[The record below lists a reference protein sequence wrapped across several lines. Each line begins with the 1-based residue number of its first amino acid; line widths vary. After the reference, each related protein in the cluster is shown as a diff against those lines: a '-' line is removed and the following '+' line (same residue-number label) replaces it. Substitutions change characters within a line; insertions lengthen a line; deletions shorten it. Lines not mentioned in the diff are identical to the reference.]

1 MNTELLLLILIG
13 GVPVI
18 LSYMWF
24 GWWSDSN
31 FSFEDIQGGLIDWK
45 LKAWYVSVFLVVISY
60 IYMLIEFVANPLTDA
75 QKNILYP
82 SYMLFLSS
90 ASQYTLYTT
99 IDLTNAR
106 KSSILLVNLL
116 LVAIGTLGFLVTA
129 IISENGLLIVATSW
143 VLFHHLVIDAAYWYC
158 TFEPGGGILSF

>member
-1 MNTELLLLILIG
+1 MNSELLLLILIG

-24 GWWSDSN
+24 GWWSESN
-31 FSFEDIQGGLIDWK
+31 FSFEDIQGGLVNWK
-45 LKAWYVSVFLVVISY
+45 LNAWYISVFLTVISY
-60 IYMLIEFVANPLTDA
+60 IYMLIEFVANPLTDT

-99 IDLTNAR
+99 IDLTNR
-106 KSSILLVNLL
+106 KKSNMLLINLL
-116 LVAIGTLGFLVTA
+116 LVALGTLGFLVTA
-129 IISENGLLIVATSW
+129 IISKNTLLIIATVW
-143 VLFHHLVIDAAYWYC
+143 VLFHHLCLDAGYWYF
-158 TFEPGGGILSF
+158 TFEPGGSMLVF

>member
-1 MNTELLLLILIG
+1 MNTELLLLVLVG

-18 LSYMWF
+18 LSYMWY
-24 GWWSDSN
+24 GWWSDSS
-31 FSFEDIQGGLIDWK
+31 FSFEDIQGGLVEWK
-45 LKAWYVSVFLVVISY
+45 LSAWYVSVLLVVLSY

-99 IDLTNAR
+99 VDLVNAR
-106 KSSILLVNLL
+106 KSNMLLVNLL
-116 LVAIGTLGFLVTA
+116 LVALGALGFLITA
-129 IISENGLLIVATSW
+129 IISENALLIVATSW
-143 VLFHHLVIDAAYWYC
+143 VLFHHLAIDAGYWYYS
-158 TFEPGGGILSF
+158 FDPGRSILY